1 MLEQTVKLV
10 NPLGLHARAAA
21 KLVRCAAQFE
31 SRIILRNKKANASAN
46 AKSILS
52 LLALAASYGVTLD
65 MMINGPDERQA
76 ADAITDLFTNGF
88 GEIEF

>member
-1 MLEQTVKLV
+1 MIEQTVKLV

-21 KLVRCAAQFE
+21 KLVRCATQFD

-52 LLALAASYGVTLD
+52 LLALAASFGITLD
-65 MMINGPDERQA
+65 MMIEGKDESDA
-76 ADAITDLFTNGF
+76 AKAISDLFATGF
-88 GEIEF
+88 GEV